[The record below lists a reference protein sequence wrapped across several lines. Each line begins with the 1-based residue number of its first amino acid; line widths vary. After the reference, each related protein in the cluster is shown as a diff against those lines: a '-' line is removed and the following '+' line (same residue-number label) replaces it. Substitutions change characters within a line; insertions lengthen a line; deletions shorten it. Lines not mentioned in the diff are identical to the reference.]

1 MTTELSALERHEAER
16 QTFLRDAGSAAPQNL
31 ERYFWYHTIDLG
43 NGDLGNGLITP
54 GQYDYRATIRD
65 FGFPQDLSGKSVL
78 DIGSATGFFAFEFE
92 KRGADVT
99 SVELP
104 SLYELDRFPGQD
116 VETNIRKIQRM
127 MFPRRSGPLGE
138 YQPEFSPEELYFFLL
153 EGPFRFCA
161 DRLKSR
167 VKRVYSSIYNLT
179 LSALGRTEGFDLV
192 FVGDVLLHT
201 LRPFD
206 ALAAIAPL
214 VKGCLTIAQE
224 MPEIDEFC
232 GMIYRGGEDTEEDHV
247 CWWIPTKLCF
257 VQLLKKFG
265 FKSVHEIGKHRGF
278 VMPVEHPFE
287 RTILHACR

>member
-1 MTTELSALERHEAER
+1 MTTEVTVLERYEAQR
-16 QTFLRDAGSAAPQNL
+16 QAFLCNAGPGAPHHL
-31 ERYFWYHTIDLG
+31 DRYFWYHTI
-43 NGDLGNGLITP
+43 NLGNGLITP
-54 GQYDYRATIRD
+54 GQYDYRETIRD
-65 FGFPQDLSGKSVL
+65 FGFPDDLSGKSVL

-127 MFPRRSGPLGE
+127 MFPRRPGPIGE

-167 VKRVYSSIYNLT
+167 VRRAYSSVYNLT
-179 LSALGRTEGFDLV
+179 LSSLGRSEGFDLV

-214 VKGCLTIAQE
+214 ARGSLVIAQE
-224 MPEIDEFC
+224 MPEFGDFS
-232 GMIYRGGEDTEEDHV
+232 GMVYRGGEDPEEDHV
-247 CWWIPTKLCF
+247 CWWMPVKICF

-265 FKSVHEIGKHRGF
+265 FPSVQEVGKHRGRL
-278 VMPVEHPFE
+278 MPFEHPFE
-287 RTILHACR
+287 RTILRANR

>member
-1 MTTELSALERHEAER
+1 MTIELSALERYEAQR
-16 QTFLRDAGSAAPQNL
+16 QTFLRDAGPRIPHNL

-43 NGDLGNGLITP
+43 NGLVTP
-54 GQYDYRATIRD
+54 GQYDYRDTITD
-65 FGFPQDLSGKSVL
+65 FGFPDDLSGKSVL

-92 KRGADVT
+92 RRGAHVT

-127 MFPRRSGPLGE
+127 MFPRKSGPLSE
-138 YQPEFSPEELYFFLL
+138 YQAEFSPEELYFFLL

-167 VKRVYSSIYNLT
+167 VRRVYGSIYNLT
-179 LSALGRTEGFDLV
+179 RASLGRPNGFDLV
-192 FVGDVLLHT
+192 FIGDVLLHT

-214 VKGCLTIAQE
+214 ADGALVIAQE
-224 MPEIDEFC
+224 MPEYGDIS
-232 GMIYRGGEDTEEDHV
+232 GMVYRGGDDPEEDDV
-247 CWWIPTKLCF
+247 CWWMPTKRCF
-257 VQLLKKFG
+257 IQLLRKFG
-265 FKSVHEIGKHRGF
+265 FRSVQEVGKHSGLM
-278 VMPVEHPFE
+278 MPLEHPFE
-287 RTILHACR
+287 RTILKACR